1 MTMATPTNVDAT
13 MHRDEEEAAVR
24 PLTPVDAPS
33 APEPIYQT
41 PDWEIP
47 TNPPPPKRSLRNSMT
62 LLGNAA
68 AAALEN
74 VAPTKE
80 TSNTNTTNGAVP
92 PGDNWYPP
100 PGARRSSGLPLSIT
114 ARDRFNTILP
124 AHRKYFG
131 QPRRRFL
138 LFIVLPLLILLFVVL
153 PLAVGLGV
161 GLSRRNS
168 SRGQNLPLPSGNG
181 DDVFTGELTYYDPGL
196 GACGIVSNGGE
207 SICSV
212 SHLVF
217 DAAGSNSES
226 GGNSNEN
233 PLCGKKIRITREFS
247 EGDDAGGKKRRRGD
261 GGGNSNRSVD
271 VTVVDRCV
279 GCAPTDLDLSLSA
292 FEQLALE
299 EDGRVVGSWAW
310 LD

>member
-1 MTMATPTNVDAT
+1 MTMATTNVNAT
-13 MHRDEEEAAVR
+13 MNRDEEEAAVR
-24 PLTPVDAPS
+24 AHTPADTPS

-47 TNPPPPKRSLRNSMT
+47 THPPPKRSFRNSMT
-62 LLGNAA
+62 LLGEAA

-80 TSNTNTTNGAVP
+80 TTNTTATSNTTNGTTP

-100 PGARRSSGLPLSIT
+100 PGARRSSVLSLNVV
-114 ARDRFNTILP
+114 ARDRFNTALP
-124 AHRKYFG
+124 AHRKYLG
-131 QPRRRFL
+131 QSRRRFL
-138 LFIVLPLLILLFVVL
+138 LFIVLPLLILLFLVL

-168 SRGQNLPLPSGNG
+168 SGTQNLPLPGGN
-181 DDVFTGELTYYDPGL
+181 DVFTGELTYYDPGL
-196 GACGIVSNGGE
+196 GACGIVSDSGGA
-207 SICSV
+207 ICAV
-212 SHLVF
+212 SHLLF

-226 GGNSNEN
+226 GGNSNNN
-233 PLCGKKIRITREFS
+233 PLCGRKIRITREFAG
-247 EGDDAGGKKRRRGD
+247 GDDESGRRRRRGYE
-261 GGGNSNRSVD
+261 GGNNNRSVD

-310 LD
+310 LN